1 MATISRRVASG
12 PVGKSS
18 ALSYSVATDR
28 QSTGRLE
35 GNALIAI
42 RSGDVAALETTV
54 KKGLELSSPFHG
66 RDQFCALHWAA
77 LHGSVEVSVSCTV
90 LSSLP
95 FIVLV

>member
-35 GNALIAI
+35 GNALMDEILHVNVP
-42 RSGDVAALETTV
+42 SDYKFAL
-54 KKGLELSSPFHG
+54 
-66 RDQFCALHWAA
+66 
-77 LHGSVEVSVSCTV
+77 
-90 LSSLP
+90 
-95 FIVLV
+95 